1 MTLRKVVRFQV
12 RLDDT
17 YNAKLM
23 AEYEASGKTKKDKK
37 YLRDNGDLYHQKT
50 VPRGNRV
57 FKSHKLISE
66 RVGCQLKIREKAPGS
81 D

>member
-1 MTLRKVVRFQV
+1 
-12 RLDDT
+12 
-17 YNAKLM
+17 M

-57 FKSHKLISE
+57 FKKP
-66 RVGCQLKIREKAPGS
+66 QTPQ
-81 D
+81 